1 MSYISIITVPN
12 VNNQYRIIKINKESQ
27 KKIEIAIKDIEQN
40 YSKNNNKRIL
50 ELAKEH
56 INNGE
61 IFAGYTLLWHNH
73 IDENIFI
80 KNSPKCTLTVTNGT
94 RKILVSS
101 WNEKLNKNSS
111 LDAKTYK
118 GKNVWSCPG
127 GKVDLSS

>member
-80 KNSPKCTLTVTNGT
+80 K
-94 RKILVSS
+94 II
-101 WNEKLNKNSS
+101 
-111 LDAKTYK
+111 
-118 GKNVWSCPG
+118 
-127 GKVDLSS
+127 